1 VTATDPLAEIRDQL
15 RAAADAAER
24 LVRDARPDPPPA
36 GRGPGRPDTAGPAP
50 PAGWQEADDGGVP
63 PELLALARLLGVLRE
78 ILPPELHHQLTDLV
92 RQLLVL
98 LRALIDWAVTR
109 LEQEG
114 PGREP
119 EVEDIRI
126 D

>member
-1 VTATDPLAEIRDQL
+1 
-15 RAAADAAER
+15 
-24 LVRDARPDPPPA
+24 
-36 GRGPGRPDTAGPAP
+36 
-50 PAGWQEADDGGVP
+50 
-63 PELLALARLLGVLRE
+63 VLRE